1 MKDFDKIFSEK
12 LYDHKSPPSSAV
24 WDQLDA
30 ALEAEEQRKKKFIFW
45 RVAAA
50 VLLLIV
56 AGGAFWFSREDSKE
70 MMAVSPAQTE
80 EKTSLQPEKQLSED
94 SSAKDVPSIPEQKAD
109 NSLALNQEKVA
120 KPSERK
126 PLSAEKEA
134 VPQENTEMPQTAEN
148 TEEMQFMA
156 NENTADPEL
165 ISKVNPLEL
174 QPLDAASVEMLALDI
189 QQPIINAPVELIY
202 KPGEVSPKHE
212 SNADRENALE
222 LLADLKNSGINLA
235 EIRSAKSELLAKV
248 FNKLENEVI
257 R

>member
-12 LYDHKSPPSSAV
+12 LYDHKSPPPSAV

-50 VLLLIV
+50 ILLLIV
-56 AGGAFWFSREDSKE
+56 AGGAFWFSHEDSKE
-70 MMAVSPAQTE
+70 TMAVSPAQTE
-80 EKTSLQPEKQLSED
+80 ENTSLQPEKQLAQEYP
-94 SSAKDVPSIPEQKAD
+94 AKDVPSVTEQKAD

-126 PLSAEKEA
+126 LLSADKEV
-134 VPQENTEMPQTAEN
+134 VPKENTEMPQTDEN
-148 TEEMQFMA
+148 TEERQFLA
-156 NENTADPEL
+156 DDNTDDPEL

-174 QPLDAASVEMLALDI
+174 QTLEAASVEMLALDM
-189 QQPIINAPVELIY
+189 QQPMINAPVELIY
-202 KPGEVSPKHE
+202 KPGEVSPKNE